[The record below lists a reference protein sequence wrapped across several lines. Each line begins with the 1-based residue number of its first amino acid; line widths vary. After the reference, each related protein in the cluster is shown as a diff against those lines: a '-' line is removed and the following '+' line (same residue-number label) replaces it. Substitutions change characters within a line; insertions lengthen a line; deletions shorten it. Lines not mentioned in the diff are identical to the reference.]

1 MAQFGQ
7 KSDLLSLEFQINSL
21 VADCQFNLSS
31 LISNEAGSDL
41 LHLSEC
47 QCQGESKHLAGFY
60 SPAGLIYTTVYCT
73 STGLIYKFIK
83 YIILPPTARHRERAE
98 C

>member
-1 MAQFGQ
+1 M
-7 KSDLLSLEFQINSL
+7 LSLEFQIDSF

-41 LHLSEC
+41 LHLSES
-47 QCQGESKHLAGFY
+47 QGESKHLAGFY

-83 YIILPPTARHRERAE
+83 YIILPPPARHQERAE